1 MNSTIDT
8 IKNRRSIRKYENKKI
23 SKELINEII
32 DAGIYAPSSHNSQP
46 WNFTIITH
54 KKVIDELSDEIKAW
68 YASLV
73 KIGVPL
79 SFIKKVR
86 EAVEGMRRMVN
97 SEKDLFF
104 YNAPVVMIIH
114 AKSHEFY
121 QKDCACCA
129 QNMMLAARSLGIGSC
144 WIGFADIVL
153 NKSRKMRKKLGIPVS
168 HRIMATLV
176 FGYAVKF
183 PSKALPRNRFKKDF
197 I

>member
-114 AKSHEFY
+114 AKSHEFCR
-121 QKDCACCA
+121 QKP
-129 QNMMLAARSLGIGSC
+129 AAVDGVLLLSVSDRIAPKIAMHEKGLGERSGTFLSDSSQLGSAAIHGD
-144 WIGFADIVL
+144 GEMGLTV
-153 NKSRKMRKKLGIPVS
+153 IPPQLLS
-168 HRIMATLV
+168 E
-176 FGYAVKF
+176 
-183 PSKALPRNRFKKDF
+183 
-197 I
+197 